1 MVSISEDYVA
11 RGTATKRAFDVVVSL
26 VALVLLS
33 PLLGVLAIAVLLD
46 TGRPVLFRQTRVGM
60 YGHPFRLLKFRTMV
74 VDAERLGANV
84 SPTDDPRVTRTG
96 RFLRRWYLDELPQ
109 LVNVIKGDMSLVG
122 PRPETPEFVALFTP
136 EERRVLTVR
145 AGIAGPSTLA
155 FMDEAELLAEADNAE
170 QLYEQ
175 QILHD
180 RVRADLSYL
189 DQRSMAYD
197 VRLLLAQVTA
207 IVRRLR

>member
-1 MVSISEDYVA
+1 MVSISEDYVV
-11 RGTATKRAFDVVVSL
+11 RGDATKRAFDVVVSL

-46 TGRPVLFRQTRVGM
+46 TSRPVMFRQTRVGM